1 MHAVL
6 AQVAI
11 SDVEGAQKTLREVVV
26 PRVSQLP
33 GFVTGYWTRS
43 DDGSNGRSM
52 IVFESEEAARAA
64 VERIGQGV
72 PEGVTLESAEVREV
86 VASA

>member
-43 DDGSNGRSM
+43 DDGATVDR
-52 IVFESEEAARAA
+52 
-64 VERIGQGV
+64 
-72 PEGVTLESAEVREV
+72 
-86 VASA
+86 